1 MMWLAVIHIFLRSTF
16 LVAGTKEL
24 NSFHSSRLPF
34 GICRSFY
41 KQLLLARLFDM
52 RSVLPPRAIQGI
64 FLYYGVL
71 PRITLFDFR
80 TFKGF
85 RGFPNK
91 RLTVSVDIFNQCLLS
106 SISEHSGQP
115 ADRPASGAA
124 GRAGADS
131 DVIYNYIGL

>member
-41 KQLLLARLFDM
+41 NHLLLARLFDM
-52 RSVLPPRAIQGI
+52 RSVLPPMRYRA

-71 PRITLFDFR
+71 PRIT
-80 TFKGF
+80 
-85 RGFPNK
+85 
-91 RLTVSVDIFNQCLLS
+91 
-106 SISEHSGQP
+106 ISEHSGQP
-115 ADRPASGAA
+115 ADRPASGVA

>member
-41 KQLLLARLFDM
+41 NHLLLARLFDM
-52 RSVLPPRAIQGI
+52 RSVLPPMRYRAFFYITV
-64 FLYYGVL
+64 YYHVL
-71 PRITLFDFR
+71 QFQNI
-80 TFKGF
+80 
-85 RGFPNK
+85 RGN
-91 RLTVSVDIFNQCLLS
+91 LQTGS
-106 SISEHSGQP
+106 
-115 ADRPASGAA
+115 ASGVA